1 MNYLSTDKKICDSAD
16 GQKAFAP
23 LEREPASL
31 PRQNMPLKHRLASSR
46 PAPSSVLTGFT
57 LIELLVVI
65 AIIAILSIVV
75 VLTISPAEMLRQSRD
90 SQRISDLSTLK
101 SAINLYMVDSSNPNL
116 ASSSAGYGSCYLSTI
131 GGVGTTSAKCGVF
144 ANTYT
149 LNVSTTATLLRK
161 NDSTGWI
168 PIAFSQV
175 SLGTPIASLPI
186 DPTNN
191 ANYYYAYAATSSGG
205 TYYFEINA
213 FMESKKYGTNGSNDI
228 VTNDGGDNTATY
240 EVGSK
245 PGLNL

>member
-1 MNYLSTDKKICDSAD
+1 MNYLPPIKTD
-16 GQKAFAP
+16 
-23 LEREPASL
+23 REPAHE
-31 PRQNMPLKHRLASSR
+31 RRA
-46 PAPSSVLTGFT
+46 FT

-75 VLTISPAEMLRQSRD
+75 VLTINPAEMLRQSRD

-101 SAINLYMVDSSNPNL
+101 SAINLYIVDASNPNL

-131 GGVGTTSAKCGVF
+131 GGVGTTTAKCGVF
-144 ANTYT
+144 VNTYA

-161 NDSTGWI
+161 NDSTGWVPI
-168 PIAFSQV
+168 PFSQI

-186 DPTNN
+186 DPVNN
-191 ANYYYAYAATSSGG
+191 ITYYYSYAATSSGG
-205 TYYFEINA
+205 TYYFEIPA
-213 FMESKKYGTNGSNDI
+213 FMESKKYGPGGSNDV
-228 VTNDGGDNTATY
+228 VTNDGGSSATAY